1 MVEVN
6 LTVEAGNVRERENSA
21 DKPKIEGEKVSED
34 PKLMPVLL
42 SKR

>member
-6 LTVEAGNVRERENSA
+6 PTVEAGIVRERENSA
-21 DKPKIEGEKVSED
+21 DKTKIEGEKVSED